1 MTSSDW
7 LPTAC
12 ILCECNCGIVVQVD
26 DRRLARIRGDKAH
39 PGSAG
44 YTCNKALRLD
54 HYQNNRARLSSPMRR
69 RADGTYEEIDWDT
82 AIVEIAEGFK
92 QIRDTH
98 GGDKIF
104 YYGGG
109 GQGNHLGGAYSGAFL
124 KALGSRYRSN
134 ALAQEKTGEAWV
146 DFQLYGGHTR
156 GEFENAEVSVFVGKN
171 PWMSQSFPRARVVLN
186 EIAKDPGRSM
196 IVIDPVVTD
205 TAKMADFHLRVQPGC
220 DAWCL
225 AALAAVLVQENLCN
239 EAFLAAHVHGV
250 DTVRAALQEVPV
262 ADYAQ
267 RCRVDEELLRA
278 AARRIGT
285 AASVSVFED
294 LGIQQAPNSTVCS
307 YLNKLLWIL
316 TGNFAKKGGQHLHS
330 SFAPLFSQV
339 SGRTPVT
346 GAPIIAGLIP
356 GNVVPEEI
364 LTEHPDRFRAMIVE
378 RGNPA
383 HSLADSAACRAAFQ
397 ALELMV
403 VVDVAM
409 TETARLAHYVL
420 PAASQFEKP
429 EATFF
434 NFEFPRNGFQLRR
447 PLFPPLPG
455 TLPEPEIWARLV
467 RALGVVDEADLRPL
481 REAAAQGRQAYTEAF
496 LAAAA
501 TNPTVAKL
509 TAYVLYETLGPTL
522 PDGLAGAAALW
533 GLAQKTAM
541 AYPDAVRRAGHA
553 DGNALFDAIL
563 ERPSGVT
570 FTVHNYEDDFALISH
585 PDHKIAL
592 EIPEMLA
599 EIRSLTQTPSRLTT
613 PQLPIVLSVGERRAY
628 TANDIFRD
636 PSWRKR
642 DANGALRVSVE
653 DAQALGLADG
663 CLARITTAAGSAE
676 ATVEVTETM
685 LAGHAALPNGFGLD
699 YTGDDGRTVVAGVAP
714 NALTS
719 TRWRDPY
726 AGTPGTSTCPPPSA
740 EQTQNRPFGSPNGRF
755 CVCSRGLSLVPDP
768 DPALRVQKQRVILG
782 DVEGLIK
789 SVHVA
794 NHTVAPELRR
804 GVRIDRQPADCFG
817 CTRFGSPYLCPAEEH
832 PLHAGQPV
840 DNRSG
845 VAVQRELVSQ
855 QGDRQPAQ
863 VADVLAYG
871 ERALHMRRA
880 GVVDEIARRVSV
892 VLLDQ
897 RFGAGGELGAIVV
910 GPPIDQIAVAV
921 VFGALIV
928 ETVPDLVPDHRPDP
942 AVVGGLVG
950 LRIEK
955 WWL

>member
-205 TAKMADFHLRVQPGC
+205 TAKMDDFHLRVQPGC

-267 RCRVDEELLRA
+267 RCGVDEELLRA

-726 AGTPGTSTCPPPSA
+726 AGTPWHKH
-740 EQTQNRPFGSPNGRF
+740 
-755 CVCSRGLSLVPDP
+755 VP
-768 DPALRVQKQRVILG
+768 AAI
-782 DVEGLIK
+782 
-789 SVHVA
+789 
-794 NHTVAPELRR
+794 
-804 GVRIDRQPADCFG
+804 
-817 CTRFGSPYLCPAEEH
+817 
-832 PLHAGQPV
+832 
-840 DNRSG
+840 
-845 VAVQRELVSQ
+845 
-855 QGDRQPAQ
+855 
-863 VADVLAYG
+863 
-871 ERALHMRRA
+871 RRA
-880 GVVDEIARRVSV
+880 DAES
-892 VLLDQ
+892 
-897 RFGAGGELGAIVV
+897 
-910 GPPIDQIAVAV
+910 PI
-921 VFGALIV
+921 
-928 ETVPDLVPDHRPDP
+928 
-942 AVVGGLVG
+942 
-950 LRIEK
+950 
-955 WWL
+955 W